1 MGVPILG
8 VDRFRWQAILAM
20 IRSICHLLFLGTM
33 NTIPCP
39 RKYLLLAVAALVLS
53 GCGGHEVVRPTVS
66 VSIGQQLIDLKAA
79 HDSGALTRS
88 EFESQ
93 RRQLIDSV
101 E

>member
-1 MGVPILG
+1 
-8 VDRFRWQAILAM
+8 
-20 IRSICHLLFLGTM
+20 M
-33 NTIPCP
+33 NTILRL
-39 RKYLLLAVAALVLS
+39 RKCLLLAVAALVLS

-79 HDSGALTRS
+79 RDSGALTRS